1 LRGLSIPSPV
11 SYLPLSNWIWY
22 PSNANYS
29 HFLLDAFVQM
39 AMAQELLSSDYLR
52 GFELPLDVDA
62 PVWQDELLQKL
73 IFPRCML
80 PVGNSLSQY
89 QIFRVNK
96 LLLPIISSK
105 AFGLDW
111 LRVFLAKSFQP
122 THGFS
127 FRGDQSKL
135 IMVTR
140 HDARRERI
148 QNISSIEEMVL
159 NFGGKVIDASS
170 LSCSE
175 KLDVFQSCLICIAES
190 SGCMNPALFA
200 PEYTQLFALT
210 DPSVIASKYALVGA
224 WPYFTGYAHRA
235 QFVGGENGMFLPGS
249 TVGSSSYSVD
259 AIKKL
264 VLEFL

>member
-1 LRGLSIPSPV
+1 
-11 SYLPLSNWIWY
+11 
-22 PSNANYS
+22 
-29 HFLLDAFVQM
+29 M

-140 HDARRERI
+140 HDARRKRI
-148 QNISSIEEMVL
+148 QNISAIEEMVV
-159 NFGGKVIDASS
+159 NFGGRVIDTTI

-175 KLDVFQSCLICIAES
+175 KLDLFRNCSVSISES
-190 SGCMNPALFA
+190 SGGMNGALFA
-200 PEYTQLFALT
+200 PEHSQIIALA
-210 DPSVIASKYALVGA
+210 DSSVIGDKLFVAGGWLYGVGCS
-224 WPYFTGYAHRA
+224 HRTRY
-235 QFVGGENGMFLPGS
+235 VVGENPSSLPGS
-249 TVGSSSYSVD
+249 PVGCSSYSVCT
-259 AIKKL
+259 IKKL
-264 VLEFL
+264 VLEALSDCSFG